1 MIRGPVQETDTAA
14 YLAESRR
21 PPGSKKT
28 RHLLPGETSSE
39 ATFKTIQAWMTDC
52 LGNHPNCPKSHVGN
66 GSHTPP
72 LPRRLL
78 EVANGKVV
86 LREVAGQKRHPY
98 ACLSHC
104 WGPSPRRPESTIL
117 KAKRATIEKLK
128 VEVPWKELSKTF
140 QDAIDICRRL
150 GIDFLWI
157 DALCILQDSNADWS
171 LNAAEVGSI
180 YENALITI
188 AASKSKE
195 GCQGCYSTADPR
207 YLARLVGGSDNV
219 YVRLKPPSY
228 PVHEVYLDLENFP
241 LLDRA
246 WVYQE
251 MHLSARV
258 LHFCSQEVIW
268 SCRRMRRSESGVS
281 DEEATDELVNLTDL
295 HGWDPS
301 WKTLG
306 ENGKEDPRTLWYRT
320 VEEYTRLHIS
330 YPSDIFP
337 ALAALT
343 QRLHRLKPQDMFLA
357 GLWKNTLLLDL
368 MWRAPAGPQFGRPAK
383 WRAPS
388 WSWAS
393 VQVRVAWDLRLDS
406 VFGVVELLDVRCDTK
421 GPPEMG
427 SFSGRDEVVITL
439 RAPLLKATWKKPWV
453 RSRWPIISR
462 STEMKDGKMDVNRF
476 YPDYDYDL
484 PGEHHVSWDSE
495 FVLVPIAISTM
506 LLDESDSDGPKN
518 NAHLVLALRAKRKAG
533 TYERLGYGE
542 IVEDH
547 VFADWSREGF
557 QARFGRVDAI
567 LRAIPRQVI
576 TVV

>member
-1 MIRGPVQETDTAA
+1 M
-14 YLAESRR
+14 
-21 PPGSKKT
+21 K
-28 RHLLPGETSSE
+28 
-39 ATFKTIQAWMTDC
+39 DC
-52 LGNHPNCPKSHVGN
+52 VNNHTNCPNPHAGN
-66 GSHTPP
+66 SNPTPP

-86 LREVAGQKRHPY
+86 LREDTAQKKHPY

-117 KAKRATIEKLK
+117 KSKWATIEQFK
-128 VEVPWKELSKTF
+128 VEVPWAELTKTF

-157 DALCILQDSNADWS
+157 DSLCILQDSNDDWS

-195 GCQGCYSTADPR
+195 GCQGCYTTTDAR
-207 YLARLVGGSDNV
+207 HLARLVDGSKDV

-228 PVHEVYLDLENFP
+228 PVHEVHLDLENFP

-251 MHLSARV
+251 MHLSVRV
-258 LHFCSQEVIW
+258 LHFCSQEVMW
-268 SCRRMRRSESGVS
+268 SCRQMRRSESGVS
-281 DEEATDELVNLTDL
+281 DEDATDEFVHLSDL

-301 WKTLG
+301 WKVLG
-306 ENGKEDPRTLWYRT
+306 KIGHEDPRALWYRT

-343 QRLHRLKPQDMFLA
+343 QRMQKLRPEDRFLG
-357 GLWKNTLLLDL
+357 GLWKETLLLDL
-368 MWRAPAGPQFGRPAK
+368 MWRTSAGPQFARPAK

-393 VQVRVAWDLRLDS
+393 VQVQVAWDLRLDS
-406 VFGVVELLDVRCDTK
+406 VYGGVELLDVYCDTK

-427 SFSGRDEVVITL
+427 NFSTSQDEVRIAL
-439 RAPLLKATWKKPWV
+439 RAPLLKATWKKPWI
-453 RSRWPIISR
+453 RSRWPELTRIAGA
-462 STEMKDGKMDVNRF
+462 EDGKMDVNRY

-484 PGEHHVSWDSE
+484 PGEHRIPWNSE
-495 FVLVPIAISTM
+495 VFIVPIAILT
-506 LLDESDSDGPKN
+506 LVPDEDGGEGPN
-518 NAHLVLALRAKRKAG
+518 NNLHLALVLRPNG
-533 TYERLGYGE
+533 GSGIYERIGYVE
-542 IVEDH
+542 LVEDH
-547 VFADWSREGF
+547 IVVDWSREGF
-557 QARFGRVDAI
+557 QARFDRVDAI
-567 LRAIPRQVI
+567 LRAIPRQDI
-576 TVV
+576 TIV

>member
-1 MIRGPVQETDTAA
+1 
-14 YLAESRR
+14 
-21 PPGSKKT
+21 
-28 RHLLPGETSSE
+28 
-39 ATFKTIQAWMTDC
+39 MTDC
-52 LGNHPNCPKSHVGN
+52 LTNHPNCPKPYVGN
-66 GSHTPP
+66 SSHAPR

-78 EVANGKVV
+78 EVTNGKVV
-86 LREVAGQKRHPY
+86 LREESVHKRYPY

-117 KAKRATIEKLK
+117 KAKRTTIEQFK
-128 VEVPWKELSKTF
+128 VEVPWAELTKTF

-150 GIDFLWI
+150 HIDFLWI
-157 DALCILQDSNADWS
+157 DSLCILQDSSDDWS
-171 LNAAEVGSI
+171 LNATEVGSI

-195 GCQGCYSTADPR
+195 GCQGCYSRTDAR
-207 YLARLVGGSDNV
+207 HLARLLDGSKDV

-228 PVHEVYLDLENFP
+228 PVHDFHLDLDNFP

-251 MHLSARV
+251 MHLSVRV
-258 LHFCSQEVIW
+258 LHFCSQEVMW
-268 SCRRMRRSESGVS
+268 SCRCMRRSESGVS
-281 DEEATDELVNLTDL
+281 DDDATDQVEFLSDF

-306 ENGKEDPRTLWYRT
+306 KIGQEDPRTLWYRT

-343 QRLHRLKPQDMFLA
+343 QRMYRLRPRDAFLA
-357 GLWKNTLLLDL
+357 GLWKSTLLLDL
-368 MWRAPAGPQFGRPAK
+368 MWRTPVGPQSARPAI

-393 VQVRVAWDLRLDS
+393 VQVQVAWDLRIGS
-406 VFGVVELLDVRCDTK
+406 VFGVVELLGIHCDTK
-421 GPPEMG
+421 GPPELG
-427 SFSGRDEVVITL
+427 NFSSSQDEVRITL
-439 RAPLLKATWKKPWV
+439 RAPVLKATWKRPWI
-453 RSRWPIISR
+453 RSRWPELAR
-462 STEMKDGKMDVNRF
+462 TAGMKDGKMDVNRY

-484 PGEHHVSWDSE
+484 PGEHHVPWDSE
-495 FVLVPIAISTM
+495 VFVVPIATST
-506 LLDESDSDGPKN
+506 LIPDGDNRDGPDN
-518 NAHLVLALRAKRKAG
+518 NLHLGLVLRAREKHG
-533 TYERLGYGE
+533 VYERIGYVE

-547 VFADWSREGF
+547 VIVDWSRNGF
-557 QARFGRVDAI
+557 QSRFGRVDAI
-567 LRAIPRQVI
+567 LRAIPRQEI
-576 TVV
+576 TIV

>member
-1 MIRGPVQETDTAA
+1 
-14 YLAESRR
+14 
-21 PPGSKKT
+21 
-28 RHLLPGETSSE
+28 
-39 ATFKTIQAWMTDC
+39 MTDC
-52 LGNHPNCPKSHVGN
+52 LDNHPDCPKSHVGN
-66 GSHTPP
+66 NKHTPS

-86 LREVAGQKRHPY
+86 LREDTAQKRHPY

-117 KAKRATIEKLK
+117 KSKRATIEQFK
-128 VEVPWKELSKTF
+128 VEVPWGKLTKTF

-157 DALCILQDSNADWS
+157 DSLCILQDSKDDWS
-171 LNAAEVGSI
+171 LNATEVGSI
-180 YENALITI
+180 YENAVITI

-195 GCQGCYSTADPR
+195 GCQGCYSTTDPR
-207 YLARLVGGSDNV
+207 HLARLVEKRSDV

-228 PVHEVYLDLENFP
+228 PVHDFHLDLENFP

-251 MHLSARV
+251 MHLSVRV
-258 LHFCSQEVIW
+258 LHFCAQEVMW

-281 DEEATDELVNLTDL
+281 DEDATDELVHLSDL

-306 ENGKEDPRTLWYRT
+306 KNGQEGPRTLWYRT

-343 QRLHRLKPQDMFLA
+343 QRMQMLRRQDMFLA
-357 GLWKNTLLLDL
+357 GLWKDTFLLDL
-368 MWRAPAGPQFGRPAK
+368 MWRTPAGPQFARPAE

-393 VQVRVAWDLRLDS
+393 VQCQVAWDLRLHFF
-406 VFGVVELLDVRCDTK
+406 FGAIELLDVHCDTK

-427 SFSGRDEVVITL
+427 DFSSSQDEVRITL
-439 RAPLLKATWKKPWV
+439 RGPLLKATWKKPWI
-453 RSRWPIISR
+453 RSRWPVLTR
-462 STEMKDGKMDVNRF
+462 MAEMKDGKMDVNRY

-484 PGEHHVSWDSE
+484 PGEHHIPWDSE
-495 FVLVPIAISTM
+495 VFIVPIAVST
-506 LLDESDSDGPKN
+506 LVPDGDDSNGSN
-518 NAHLVLALRAKRKAG
+518 NNNLHLALVLQARGNGGIYKRI
-533 TYERLGYGE
+533 GYVE

-547 VFADWSREGF
+547 IVVDWSREGLKD
-557 QARFGRVDAI
+557 RFDRVDAM
-567 LRAIPRQVI
+567 LRAIPPQDI
-576 TVV
+576 TIV